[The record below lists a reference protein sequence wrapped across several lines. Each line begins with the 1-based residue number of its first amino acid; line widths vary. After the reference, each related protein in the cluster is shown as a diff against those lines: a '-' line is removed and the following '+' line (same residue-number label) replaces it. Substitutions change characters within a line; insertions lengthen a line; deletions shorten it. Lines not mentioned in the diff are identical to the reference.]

1 MIHEIQL
8 VVSPEEAANPDT
20 IKTIVSKQLFTSS
33 SNITFIKTLKRSVDA
48 RSRNIKINLKLEVY
62 VNEQPPHAVSYKIN
76 YENATNKK
84 PVIVVG
90 AGPAGLFAAL
100 QLIENGWKP
109 IVVERGKDV
118 KNRRR
123 DLAAINKQHLVNPNS
138 NYCFGEG
145 GAGTYSD
152 GKLYTRSTKRGDIT
166 KVLETFVA
174 HGADE
179 NILIEAHPHIG
190 TNKLPKIIEAIR
202 KTIIDAGGEVHF
214 NKQVTDLI
222 IKNNTVQGVVCTDLE
237 NNIAVEF
244 IADSIILATGH
255 SSRDI
260 FELLHSKN
268 ILIEAKTFAMGVRV
282 EHPQELIDSLQYH
295 CGINEVANKR
305 NYLPAASYSLVQQVL
320 GRGVYSFCM
329 CPGGIIAPCAT
340 APGEVVTNGWSP
352 SKRNNPFAN
361 SGMVV
366 TIEPEDLKQYQ
377 QHGALAGL
385 RYQQALEKMAWKAG
399 GQTQTAPAQQLQD
412 FINNK
417 LSPTLPL
424 TSYQPGVVSAPLHS
438 LLPESIGKRLQIG
451 FSQFGKKMRG
461 YVSNDAVIVGVESRT
476 SSPVRIPR
484 DALSLQHP
492 QIKGLYPCGE
502 GAGYAG
508 GIVSAAIDGQKC
520 ANAIASILIK

>member
-174 HGADE
+174 HGAD
-179 NILIEAHPHIG
+179 
-190 TNKLPKIIEAIR
+190 
-202 KTIIDAGGEVHF
+202 
-214 NKQVTDLI
+214 
-222 IKNNTVQGVVCTDLE
+222 
-237 NNIAVEF
+237 
-244 IADSIILATGH
+244 
-255 SSRDI
+255 
-260 FELLHSKN
+260 
-268 ILIEAKTFAMGVRV
+268 
-282 EHPQELIDSLQYH
+282 
-295 CGINEVANKR
+295 
-305 NYLPAASYSLVQQVL
+305 
-320 GRGVYSFCM
+320 
-329 CPGGIIAPCAT
+329 
-340 APGEVVTNGWSP
+340 
-352 SKRNNPFAN
+352 
-361 SGMVV
+361 
-366 TIEPEDLKQYQ
+366 
-377 QHGALAGL
+377 
-385 RYQQALEKMAWKAG
+385 
-399 GQTQTAPAQQLQD
+399 
-412 FINNK
+412 
-417 LSPTLPL
+417 
-424 TSYQPGVVSAPLHS
+424 
-438 LLPESIGKRLQIG
+438 
-451 FSQFGKKMRG
+451 
-461 YVSNDAVIVGVESRT
+461 
-476 SSPVRIPR
+476 
-484 DALSLQHP
+484 
-492 QIKGLYPCGE
+492 
-502 GAGYAG
+502 
-508 GIVSAAIDGQKC
+508 
-520 ANAIASILIK
+520 